1 MTSES
6 VFVVSWDCQGL
17 ETVLPI
23 TDWEKQEVFD
33 ILSGKVVQK
42 KNIPHI
48 VGMLIMRARVNSHR
62 FYEIYAI
69 TAVEGITKEDIE
81 EMFKNAPQ
89 EAANTMR
96 RIGEKIYSD
105 RQDVSRNVIT

>member
-1 MTSES
+1 MES
-6 VFVVSWDCQGL
+6 VFVISWDNQGL
-17 ETVLPI
+17 ESILPI
-23 TDWEKQEVFD
+23 TEIEKQQAWD
-33 ILSGKVVQK
+33 ILANK
-42 KNIPHI
+42 PHGPENVNREI
-48 VGMLIMRARVNSHR
+48 NFLEMRARMNPQRH
-62 FYEIYAI
+62 YEIYAI

-105 RQDVSRNVIT
+105 RADASRVKIT